1 MKRAAFLD
9 RDGVIN
15 ESYIVEGLPRPP
27 SNIGELN
34 IINGVKE
41 AIHILAKYDFL
52 PVVITN
58 QPDVSRGTKSA
69 DEIIEIN
76 KRISE
81 ITGIRYFYTCTHDD
95 FNDCICRKPKPG
107 LVLQA
112 ARELDIDV
120 SKSFL
125 VGDRWRDIVL
135 GQDLG
140 LKTYFIDYKYLE
152 LAPKKPYIKVDSL
165 LEAVKDVVRNLDDFQ
180 YE

>member
-27 SNIGELN
+27 LNIGELI

-81 ITGIRYFYTCTHDD
+81 ITGIRHFYTCTHDD
-95 FNDCICRKPKPG
+95 FNDCICRKPRPG